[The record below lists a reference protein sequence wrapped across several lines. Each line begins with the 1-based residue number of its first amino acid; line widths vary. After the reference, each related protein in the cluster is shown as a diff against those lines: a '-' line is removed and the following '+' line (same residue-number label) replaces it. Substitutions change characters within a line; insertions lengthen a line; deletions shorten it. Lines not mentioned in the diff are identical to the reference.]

1 MVGLHVESFGSG
13 APLLL
18 LIHGWGVH
26 GGVWDGVAERLAQRF
41 RVLVVDLPGHGFNV
55 GRVLTRHSS
64 DVGMNSDPHLGS
76 FVDELSAQFT
86 EPLTLCGWSLG
97 GQVAMH
103 WAIRHPQQI
112 NRLVLVA
119 TTPCFVQRPDWP
131 CAMAAGTLAE
141 FSVALQTDY
150 AQALRRFVAL
160 QLHGSEREREL
171 LDDVRKRLF
180 SRGEPDV
187 AALQH
192 GLKILRDTDLRAQ
205 LKEIAHKTLV
215 IAGERDRL
223 TPPAAST
230 YLAQNL
236 PAARLV
242 NIAGAAHALFLSHPD
257 IFVKH
262 VTDFM
267 YE

>member
-1 MVGLHVESFGSG
+1 MNLHVESFGHG
-13 APLLL
+13 APLL
-18 LIHGWGVH
+18 LIHGWGMH
-26 GGVWDGVAERLAQRF
+26 GGIWSSVAKELAGNF
-41 RVLVVDLPGHGFNV
+41 RVHCVDLPGHGFNV
-55 GRVLTRHSS
+55 GRDLFRQSS
-64 DVGMNSDPHLGS
+64 VGINPDLHLNSI
-76 FVDELSAQFT
+76 VDQLSAQFDD
-86 EPLTLCGWSLG
+86 PLTLCGWSLG
-97 GQVAMH
+97 GQIALH
-103 WAIRHPQQI
+103 WAMRHPQQV

-141 FSVALQTDY
+141 FSVALQEDY
-150 AQALRRFVAL
+150 AQTLRRFVAL
-160 QLHGSEREREL
+160 QMHGSEREREL
-171 LDDVRKRLF
+171 LADVRQRLF

-205 LKEIAHKTLV
+205 LKEIEHKTLV

-223 TPPAAST
+223 TPPAASV
-230 YLAQNL
+230 YLAQTL

-242 NIAGAAHALFLSHPD
+242 KIAGAAHAPFLSHPD
-257 IFVKH
+257 IFVQH

-267 YE
+267 HE